1 MAVEGSGTLVVGAS
15 QAGVELAAALRKLGE
30 PGPITVVGGETRL
43 PYQRPPLSKAFLKG
57 ELPEE
62 RLALRGADFYAAQRI
77 ELVRGEWIEGITLT
91 DAERGSGFAVTRSG
105 RTLVFDRLALT
116 TGGTPRRLR
125 IPGAEL
131 AGVHYLRDV
140 DDAVRLRHDLAAAR
154 DVVVV
159 GGGFVGLEAA
169 AAATAA
175 GKNVTV
181 VEAADRLLARAVAP
195 RMSAFYLAAHQRRGT
210 EVELSTGVTELL
222 GRDRV
227 TGVGLADG
235 RTLPADV
242 VVVGVGLV
250 PHTELAERLGLA
262 CAGGIVVDEAARTS
276 VARVVAAGDC
286 TVVAH
291 PDHGALR
298 LESVPNAIAQA
309 KTAAASLLDLPAP
322 ATGIPWFW
330 SDQADLKLQIAGISS
345 GYDETVLRGDPG
357 TERFSLFYYRGGR
370 LIAIDAVNSP
380 RDYMAVRKLLEAGR
394 TVAPHL
400 AADPEVA
407 LKELLRAA

>member
-1 MAVEGSGTLVVGAS
+1 MALKGSGTLVVGAS
-15 QAGVELAAALRKLGE
+15 QAGVELAASLRKLGA
-30 PGPITVVGGETRL
+30 PGPITLLGGETRL

-57 ELPEE
+57 ELPED
-62 RLALRGADFYAAQRI
+62 RLALRGADFYAAQQI
-77 ELVRGEWIEGITLT
+77 ELVRGEWIDEITLT
-91 DAERGSGFAVTRSG
+91 DAGLGNGFAVLRSG
-105 RTLVFDRLALT
+105 RTLDFDRLALT

-125 IPGAEL
+125 IPGSEL
-131 AGVHYLRDV
+131 AGIHYLRDV
-140 DDAVRLRHDLAAAR
+140 DDAVALRHDLAAAR

-195 RMSAFYLAAHQRRGT
+195 EMSGFYLAAHQRRGT
-210 EVELSTGVTELL
+210 DVVLSTGVTALL

-227 TGVGLADG
+227 TGVGLSDG
-235 RTLPADV
+235 RTLPSDV
-242 VVVGVGLV
+242 VVVGIGLV
-250 PHTELAERLGLA
+250 PRTELAEQIGLA
-262 CAGGIVVDEAARTS
+262 CAGGILVDESARTS
-276 VARVVAAGDC
+276 VPSVVAAGDC
-286 TVVAH
+286 TILAH
-291 PDHGALR
+291 PDHGTLR

-309 KTAAASLLDLPAP
+309 KTAAASLLGLAAP
-322 ATGIPWFW
+322 VAGIPWFW

-345 GYDETVLRGDPG
+345 GYDQTVLRGDPG
-357 TERFSLFYYRGGR
+357 SERFSLFYYRGGR
-370 LIAIDAVNSP
+370 LIAIDAVNAP

-394 TVAPHL
+394 TVPPQV
-400 AADPEVA
+400 AADTEVA